1 MRFAGAALLFLVGAA
16 AALATVVLH
25 QVWWGFLLAV
35 AATVVALVSLPRGWL
50 TRLSFALGW
59 VGLVAWVTPRRPE
72 GDYLIG
78 SNTSGYL
85 LLGFALLVL
94 MLAVATLPRPRRV
107 PPVEV
112 GDDS

>member
-1 MRFAGAALLFLVGAA
+1 MRFAGAALLFLVGAT

-25 QVWWGFLLAV
+25 QIWWGFLLAA
-35 AATVVALVSLPRGWL
+35 AATVVALASLPRGWL
-50 TRLSFALGW
+50 TRLPFALGW

-94 MLAVATLPRPRRV
+94 LFAVGTLPSPRRV
-107 PPVEV
+107 ASSAV